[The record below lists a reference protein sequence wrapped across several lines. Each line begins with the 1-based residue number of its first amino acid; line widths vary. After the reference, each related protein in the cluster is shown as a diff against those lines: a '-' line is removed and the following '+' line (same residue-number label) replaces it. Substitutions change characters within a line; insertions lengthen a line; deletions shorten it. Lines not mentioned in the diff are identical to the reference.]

1 MKLEG
6 HLRKMK
12 ALPGEVVGYEL
23 RLDDT
28 STPLN
33 PMIGERIRLSF
44 NGKIACINCGKTT
57 KKSWNQGYCYPC
69 TLKLAECDICIVK
82 PEMCHYAKGTCRD
95 PKWGE
100 EHCLKPHVVYLANT
114 SGAKVG
120 ITRGTQVPTRWLDQG
135 AFQALPMFKVSSRLD
150 SGKIEVMI
158 GEHVADKTNWQRMLK
173 GNPEPL
179 DLKALKKDLWSKVGE
194 SLKPFILEDMESDV
208 LQFNY
213 PVTVWPEKVKSLG
226 LDKNPLLE
234 DKLVGIK
241 GQYLIFSTGVINL
254 RNHAGYQISWE
265 IL

>member
-1 MKLEG
+1 MKLAG

-12 ALPGEVVGYEL
+12 ARPGEVVGYEL
-23 RLDDT
+23 RLDET

-33 PMIGERIRLSF
+33 SMIGERIRLSF
-44 NGKIACINCGKTT
+44 NGKIACVNCGKST

-82 PEMCHYAKGTCRD
+82 PELCHYAQGTCRD

-120 ITRGTQVPTRWLDQG
+120 ITRQSQVPTRWLDQG

-150 SGKIEVMI
+150 SGKIEILI
-158 GEHVADKTNWQRMLK
+158 GKHVADKTNWQRMLK

-179 DLKALKKDLWSKVGE
+179 DLVALKKEIWQKVGE
-194 SLKPFILEDMESDV
+194 ELRPFILEDIKSDV

-226 LDKNPLLE
+226 LDKNPEIE

-254 RNHAGYQISWE
+254 RNHTGYQISWE
-265 IL
+265 IV